1 MPADARRVDLHIH
14 TTASDGLYAPAEI
27 VRRAA
32 EAGLAAIA
40 ITDHDTVAGLGEALD
55 AGRRLGLEVL
65 TGTEL
70 SAEFPNGT
78 MHILGY
84 GFDPRHPALLS
95 ALEQYRRFR
104 DERNPQILA
113 KLAELGMPIRYEAVR
128 AKAGGESVGRPHIAQ
143 ALVEAGHVTG
153 VDEAFRLYLA
163 RGRPAYVNR
172 RRASPEEAIRMIRA
186 AGGAAVL
193 AHAGQLKRT
202 MQEVRRIV
210 AGLATAGL
218 DGIEVWHP
226 DHSADDMRAL
236 AVLARQLGLAATGG
250 TDYHGHVR
258 EDVRLGVG
266 RGNLAVGYE
275 AVEALRA
282 RLAAR
287 SG

>member
-1 MPADARRVDLHIH
+1 VPDDPRRVDLHIH
-14 TTASDGLYAPAEI
+14 TTASDGLYAPSEI

-32 EAGLAAIA
+32 EAGLTAIA
-40 ITDHDTVAGLGEALD
+40 VTDHDTVAGLDEALD
-55 AGRRLGLEVL
+55 AGRRIGLEVL
-65 TGTEL
+65 TGTEI

-84 GFDPRHPALLS
+84 GFDPRHPALID
-95 ALEQYRRFR
+95 ALQKYRRFR

-113 KLAELGMPIRYEAVR
+113 KLAELGMPIRYEDVL

-143 ALVEAGHVTG
+143 ALLEAGYVAS
-153 VDEAFRLYLA
+153 VDQAFQLYLA
-163 RGRPAYVNR
+163 RGCPAYVNR
-172 RRASPEEAIRMIRA
+172 QRVSPEEAIRMIRD
-186 AGGAAVL
+186 AGGVAVL

-210 AGLATAGL
+210 AGLAAAGL

-275 AVEALRA
+275 AVEAVRA
-282 RLAAR
+282 RLPAR

>member
-1 MPADARRVDLHIH
+1 VPDDPRRVDLHIH
-14 TTASDGLYAPAEI
+14 TTASDGLYAPSEI

-32 EAGLAAIA
+32 EAGLTAIA
-40 ITDHDTVAGLGEALD
+40 VTDHDTVAGLDEALD
-55 AGRRLGLEVL
+55 AGRRIGLEVL
-65 TGTEL
+65 TGTEI

-84 GFDPRHPALLS
+84 GFDLRHPALID
-95 ALEQYRRFR
+95 ALQKYRRFR

-113 KLAELGMPIRYEAVR
+113 KLAELGMPIRYEDVL

-143 ALVEAGHVTG
+143 ALLEAGYVAS
-153 VDEAFRLYLA
+153 VDQAFQLYLA
-163 RGRPAYVNR
+163 RGCPAYVNR
-172 RRASPEEAIRMIRA
+172 QRVSPEEAIRMIRD
-186 AGGAAVL
+186 AGGVAVL

-210 AGLATAGL
+210 AGLAAAGL

-275 AVEALRA
+275 AVEAVRA
-282 RLAAR
+282 RLPAR